1 MAFTIPVVRTVPT
14 STVFSTICD
23 DSTNTPPAQSI
34 PIRNPVPPP
43 TQDPT
48 SPTPS
53 TPAATP
59 PPPPTPATGQ
69 ASGPGTLYYPVTTLP
84 NGSIVVVRDT
94 STYAYTVTV
103 TSSAGSSSQIA
114 APSGSG
120 NANANHSSIGA
131 IVGGAVA
138 GAVLLLFITF
148 LLWRC
153 P

>member
-1 MAFTIPVVRTVPT
+1 MAFTIPVVRTVAT

-53 TPAATP
+53 TPAA
-59 PPPPTPATGQ
+59 TPATGQ